1 MSKNTEKVREIA
13 EPIVKSQGLELV
25 DVEYVKEGSNWIL
38 RVFIEN
44 NEGEL
49 NIDHCE
55 NISKILSKE
64 LDLIDPIKNSY
75 ILEVSSPGIERPLK
89 TTEDYKRFKGELVKI
104 KTYVPLN
111 GEKEFVGNL
120 QCIDDDIVKIKLK
133 EQKGVV
139 GIPLSKVASANLT
152 IDF

>member
-1 MSKNTEKVREIA
+1 MSKNSELVKEIA
-13 EPIVKSQGLELV
+13 EPIVESQGLTLV

-44 NEGEL
+44 NGGDL
-49 NIDHCE
+49 NINHCE
-55 NISKILSKE
+55 TVSKILSKE

-89 TTEDYKRFKGELVKI
+89 TVADYERFTGELVKI
-104 KTYVPLN
+104 KTYVAKD
-111 GEKEFVGNL
+111 GKKEFIGKLESINN
-120 QCIDDDIVKIKLK
+120 DIVKIKLK
-133 EQKGVV
+133 EQKGVIE
-139 GIPLSKVASANLT
+139 IPLGKIARANLT

>member
-1 MSKNTEKVREIA
+1 MSKNSEIVKGIA
-13 EPIVKSQGLELV
+13 EPIVQSQGLNLV

-44 NEGEL
+44 KGGDLKIN
-49 NIDHCE
+49 HCE
-55 NISKILSKE
+55 TVSKILSKE

-89 TTEDYKRFKGELVKI
+89 TVADYERFTGELVKI
-104 KTYVPLN
+104 KTYVAKN
-111 GEKEFVGNL
+111 GKKEFIGKLEN
-120 QCIDDDIVKIKLK
+120 INNDIVKIKLK
-133 EQKGVV
+133 EQKGVIE
-139 GIPLSKVASANLT
+139 IPLGKIARANLT